1 MSDDDIDMDRV
12 ITDPQYR
19 QEVIQFL
26 NGSEYVA
33 SSDASAAR
41 VPYPELADRS

>member
-12 ITDPQYR
+12 ISDPQYR

-26 NGSEYVA
+26 NGSENV
-33 SSDASAAR
+33 SSRAASAEH